1 MGASAVASQSAAT
14 KHASLGAV
22 LLERKIWLFFAL
34 GLGTGFPV
42 ATYWMNVFPR
52 VDVEIDN
59 ALLLALTSFGIGGW
73 LGLFAAPFLD
83 RYSVPLFASLGHR
96 RSWVAVTLAIG
107 LAVFTLYL
115 LTALVSERATA
126 RFAVISGIPALLVW
140 GLLWISVDALRI
152 DLYRGRAQAAA
163 YTAQVFGSLAAWT
176 IGTLPVRDWH
186 SLAPAI
192 LGAALFMVGL
202 GAVFLIKE
210 PPSVS
215 ADEARPPSLPAA
227 LAQPWSAFFA
237 RHGRASGFLLAAIAC
252 YALAACAADFLG
264 SKGYGVDVLRSSH
277 VDFDQVSAVSRAY
290 GAVGA
295 QEITLTAIGAV
306 AGLLIAFGLSPV
318 RAFSVLV
325 YANLALLALFALCK
339 VWTGLTALNVAGL
352 FALRTLIYGAS
363 FVIYTT
369 VAARLTARPHTAGQY
384 AMLALFVGLF
394 WIGEDGFTFLASRI
408 GTFATAA
415 GAAIAGLAAIVLI
428 RSAARVAY
436 SAPRG

>member
-1 MGASAVASQSAAT
+1 
-14 KHASLGAV
+14 
-22 LLERKIWLFFAL
+22 
-34 GLGTGFPV
+34 
-42 ATYWMNVFPR
+42 
-52 VDVEIDN
+52 
-59 ALLLALTSFGIGGW
+59 
-73 LGLFAAPFLD
+73 
-83 RYSVPLFASLGHR
+83 
-96 RSWVAVTLAIG
+96 
-107 LAVFTLYL
+107 
-115 LTALVSERATA
+115 
-126 RFAVISGIPALLVW
+126 VISGIPALLVW

-192 LGAALFMVGL
+192 LGAALFMVAL

-277 VDFDQVSAVSRAY
+277 VDFYQVSAVSRAY
-290 GAVGA
+290 GAVSA

-325 YANLALLALFALCK
+325 YAHLALLALFALCK

-394 WIGEDGFTFLASRI
+394 WISEDGFTFLASRI